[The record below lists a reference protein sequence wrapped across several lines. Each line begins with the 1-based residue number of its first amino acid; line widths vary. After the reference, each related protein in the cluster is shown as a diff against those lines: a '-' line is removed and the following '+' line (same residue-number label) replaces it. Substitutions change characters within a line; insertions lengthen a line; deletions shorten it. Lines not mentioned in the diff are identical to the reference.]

1 MLITALGLRGS
12 GCCGLCF
19 LGSVQSSCLAQ
30 SDLWWSCTWVCF
42 GLLIC
47 RFSRRLGL
55 QLAQKARLEAKK
67 QESAAKATSKK
78 EDQMRKSLAD
88 LNAKLEST
96 TLTEDKRADL
106 AAKISRVEAE
116 LAKLTAAS
124 S

>member
-1 MLITALGLRGS
+1 MLI
-12 GCCGLCF
+12 
-19 LGSVQSSCLAQ
+19 
-30 SDLWWSCTWVCF
+30 W
-42 GLLIC
+42 
-47 RFSRRLGL
+47 RFSRRVCRLGL